1 MVSQSCPH
9 VLHRICDPT
18 QTRSTYARRIKSL
31 RAPLMETCAE
41 SSNVTFRDI
50 YDKQLRCIGLMYLAF
65 QRLSPILSLCIALD
79 IHSTNLPVLAKALVD
94 PIARRL
100 HCMSA
105 GDPSIVSAGLAPPFT
120 LFRTRHSLHH
130 FALYQISQT
139 CWIEGRVTCTSAGD
153 PSIVSAGT
161 TPPAYFVSHKTLSP
175 PL

>member
-1 MVSQSCPH
+1 
-9 VLHRICDPT
+9 
-18 QTRSTYARRIKSL
+18 
-31 RAPLMETCAE
+31 
-41 SSNVTFRDI
+41 
-50 YDKQLRCIGLMYLAF
+50 MYLSC

-175 PL
+175 PLWFMSVLANALVDLVYQVRCNRESTSISRYNSGDGCTNWLWTQAVKSRSLSDYTT